1 MAIALII
8 AALVVVI
15 DQVSKLLIVYSNV
28 DNTTVI
34 PGLLNFV
41 YSENDGM
48 AWGLGS
54 GFAWIFVIV
63 TVIVSAFLIFLM
75 TKKDFKSKLYFV
87 SAGLIIGGGL
97 GNMIDRIFRGF
108 VVDFLSLSF
117 FPPICNLADYAITAG
132 TVCLIVFILFYY
144 EKNKKTNADI
154 TDSSDKE
161 A

>member
-1 MAIALII
+1 MALALII
-8 AALVVVI
+8 AALVVII
-15 DQVSKLLIVYSNV
+15 DQVSKLLIVQFCV
-28 DNTTVI
+28 DNTVVI

-54 GFAWIFVIV
+54 GFAWLFVVV
-63 TVIVSAFLIFLM
+63 TIAVSAFMIYLM
-75 TKKDFKSKLYFV
+75 TKKDFKSKLYLV
-87 SAGLIIGGGL
+87 AAGLIIGGGL

-132 TVCLIVFILFYY
+132 TICLVVFIIFFYGKKKESPADKISS
-144 EKNKKTNADI
+144 EKE
-154 TDSSDKE
+154 S
-161 A
+161 